1 MLPTDAKERKNLP
14 IYSGFMRYFPD
25 AIAAV
30 AAVSK
35 AGNDQHN
42 PGERLHW
49 SREKSSDHEDC
60 LARHLLGL
68 GTLDDDG
75 QLHSAKLAWRAM
87 AILQLEIEAY
97 DLDLAEARDAF
108 AQSNAEHES
117 DKPRLS
123 AKEWATVFGNNGP
136 LVTSEPDNRPLITP
150 PVVEEVTVGD
160 KPMVLVKAA
169 TTTSAT
175 CYIAGPMRGYD
186 GCNFKAF
193 DRAKET
199 LEQIGYAVISPAD
212 LDRAQGI
219 DPNTPGFE
227 TKLAAMTPDDWKVVI
242 ARDIEAILSL
252 NPANDDAICLLE
264 GWEQSTG
271 AVAEAFF
278 ARWCGL
284 HIIDEH
290 GTAYLISEVW
300 TKDLIASFG
309 QYLLA
314 KVEADT
320 NG

>member
-14 IYSGFMRYFPD
+14 IWSGFMNYFPD

-42 PGERLHW
+42 PGEPLHW

-68 GTLDDDG
+68 GTEDDDG

-87 AILQLEIEAY
+87 AILQLEIEEDAIDLEDAQEALARHKAETMTAAQMFDAAY
-97 DLDLAEARDAF
+97 GD
-108 AQSNAEHES
+108 
-117 DKPRLS
+117 
-123 AKEWATVFGNNGP
+123 P
-136 LVTSEPDNRPLITP
+136 LPDTNIAS
-150 PVVEEVTVGD
+150 VI
-160 KPMVLVKAA
+160 VKAA
-169 TTTSAT
+169 ETTARS
-175 CYIAGPMRGYD
+175 CYVAGPMRGYD

-193 DRAKET
+193 DRARDS
-199 LEQIGYAVISPAD
+199 LERIGYAVISPAD
-212 LDRAQGI
+212 MDRANGM
-219 DPNTPGFE
+219 DPEAPGFE
-227 TKLAAMTPDDWKVVI
+227 EKIKGMKDAAWKEVI

-252 NPANDDAICLLE
+252 SSENDDAVCLLE

-290 GTAYLISEVW
+290 GTAMLISEVW
-300 TKDLIASFG
+300 TNDLVASFG
-309 QYLLA
+309 EYLTEKA
-314 KVEADT
+314 VDDD
-320 NG
+320 G